1 MTPPPAQDSQPNRV
15 DAEFYCPRCE
25 QPVSD
30 PLMCGDCASLICR
43 RCGSPLERIDDLG
56 IG

>member
-1 MTPPPAQDSQPNRV
+1 MSETEQAPD
-15 DAEFYCPRCE
+15 FYCPACA

-30 PLMCGDCASLICR
+30 PLVCGDCHALICR
-43 RCGSPLERIDDLG
+43 RCGTPLERIDDLG